1 MSIDLQ
7 QQIRDNSRDLNVFL
21 RDLKT
26 WTGEVKAKDEALSNG
41 DVPTTAFAAPI
52 RGRVEDPSVK
62 SESDTKATDR
72 QSPVAHNSRPKP
84 RGDPSSTSD
93 KTLGNECFRRGEYAV
108 AVQHY
113 TQSIEREGATCAAYA
128 NRAMCGIKLG
138 RWADAEAD
146 CTEAL
151 RLDSRYPRAH
161 QRRGVARR
169 ALGKHLEA
177 TMDFERA
184 LLLEPTSKILAKE
197 RDESKSAF
205 ELEAN
210 VRPTQARRVVPI
222 EVRESTPVSGEVIK
236 HTRARDELQTK
247 PEAKAD
253 MIVDPKEGV
262 STVDKTEMRHRV
274 EVQRGEISVRPS
286 AETSSERRP
295 KLVVAPRTGAEF
307 ERSWKRFRYDAD
319 RRFELLRAI
328 SPTAIPVIFKNG
340 VPSTAFADVV
350 GACLEGYLRN
360 VFPAAV
366 SMLSA
371 LARTPRFDMAVMF
384 VVGSAKRELQV
395 AWDRAMQ
402 SARVDEERAELNRLK
417 ALYKM

>member
-93 KTLGNECFRRGEYAV
+93 KTLGDECFRRGEYAV

-151 RLDSRYPRAH
+151 RLDSRYLKAH
-161 QRRGVARR
+161 QRRASHDA

-222 EVRESTPVSGEVIK
+222 EVRESTPVSEVIK

-274 EVQRGEISVRPS
+274 EVQRGEISVRRVQ
-286 AETSSERRP
+286 RRVQRGDP
-295 KLVVAPRTGAEF
+295 NL
-307 ERSWKRFRYDAD
+307 
-319 RRFELLRAI
+319 LLRQGQVLSSRDLGSGSGMMQIVA
-328 SPTAIPVIFKNG
+328 SSYYARF
-340 VPSTAFADVV
+340 
-350 GACLEGYLRN
+350 LR
-360 VFPAAV
+360 
-366 SMLSA
+366 L
-371 LARTPRFDMAVMF
+371 
-384 VVGSAKRELQV
+384 
-395 AWDRAMQ
+395 
-402 SARVDEERAELNRLK
+402 
-417 ALYKM
+417 LYP

>member
-21 RDLKT
+21 RDLNT

-52 RGRVEDPSVK
+52 RGRVEDHRVK
-62 SESDTKATDR
+62 SEGDTKATDR
-72 QSPVAHNSRPKP
+72 QSPVARFSKPKP
-84 RGDPSSTSD
+84 RDDPPSTSD

-113 TQSIEREGATCAAYA
+113 TRSIEREGATCAAYA
-128 NRAMCGIKLG
+128 NRAMCGIKLE

-151 RLDSRYPRAH
+151 RLDSHYLKAQ

-222 EVRESTPVSGEVIK
+222 EVRESTLVSGEVTK
-236 HTRARDELQTK
+236 HTQARDELQTK
-247 PEAKAD
+247 TGLKAVT
-253 MIVDPKEGV
+253 IVDSKEGMR
-262 STVDKTEMRHRV
+262 TVAKTEMRQRA
-274 EVQRGEISVRPS
+274 EVQRGEMSVRTS
-286 AETSSERRP
+286 AETSAETRP

-307 ERSWKRFRYDAD
+307 ERSWKRFRDDAD
-319 RRFELLRAI
+319 RRFDLLRAI
-328 SPTAIPVIFKNG
+328 SPTAIPVIFKSG

-360 VFPAAV
+360 ALPAAV

-384 VVGSAKRELQV
+384 VVGSPKRELQV
-395 AWDRAMQ
+395 AWDRAIQ
-402 SARVDEERAELNRLK
+402 SARADEERAELTRLK
-417 ALYKM
+417 VLYKM